1 MGSRD
6 GTCSV
11 RRPKIRQPAADV
23 DVLVV
28 CKSDDDDAIR
38 RLVDA
43 IEFYR
48 PLHLSILTEDEERET
63 GFAERQGCIHVY

>member
-1 MGSRD
+1 MVPG
-6 GTCSV
+6 CSV
-11 RRPKIRQPAADV
+11 PEDLSVAADV

-28 CKSDDDDAIR
+28 CKSDADADAIR

-48 PLHLSILTEDEERET
+48 PLRLSSLTEDEEREI

>member
-1 MGSRD
+1 MVLG
-6 GTCSV
+6 CSV
-11 RRPKIRQPAADV
+11 SEDLSGAADV
-23 DVLVV
+23 DVLAV
-28 CKSDDDDAIR
+28 CKSDADAGAIR

-48 PLHLSILTEDEERET
+48 PLHLSRLTEDEEREI